1 MVLDQ
6 PVTKWRLRAGR
17 VLHFEMHVSGVAHSI
32 LPVTFRNRNAMKN
45 SPGRAT
51 LGIAWCTCVWMS
63 MASAVAAPA
72 VLHVYT
78 SGSMAGALAEIAARY
93 TQETGQAVAITSG
106 AAGLLR
112 QRIEKGADA
121 DVYVSANLANAQSL
135 AHDHLGSPAVIIARN
150 SLCIIA
156 RSQLQLTADNLLET
170 LSKPSTRIGTSTP
183 GNDPGGDYAWAWFAS
198 LDAAHPGAG
207 KILRDKAQ
215 QLVGGTVAPKV
226 PAHTNAVTWFLQQGR
241 VDAFVSY
248 CSSRQP
254 DARPAP
260 GLVKIAIPANLT
272 IPVNYAMS
280 VLLRPNEPTRQIEAY
295 RFANFLLTP
304 DAQARL
310 PRYGFVP
317 VTGIDLGQASAAS
330 DGPVGR

>member
-1 MVLDQ
+1 
-6 PVTKWRLRAGR
+6 
-17 VLHFEMHVSGVAHSI
+17 
-32 LPVTFRNRNAMKN
+32 MKN
-45 SPGRAT
+45 SLNRAA
-51 LGIAWCTCVWMS
+51 LGIAWCACAWIGMS
-63 MASAVAAPA
+63 SAVATPA

-78 SGSMAGALAEIAARY
+78 SGSMAGVLTEIAARY
-93 TQETGQAVAITSG
+93 TQETGQAVQITSG

-121 DVYVSANLANAQSL
+121 DVYVSANLANAQHL
-135 AHDHLGSPAVIIARN
+135 AHDRLGSPAVIIARN

-183 GNDPGGDYAWAWFAS
+183 GADPGGDYAWAWFAS

-207 KILRDKAQ
+207 KVLRDKAQ
-215 QLVGGTVAPKV
+215 QLVGGAVAPKV
-226 PAHTNAVTWFLQQGR
+226 PAHANAVTWFLQQGR

-248 CSSRQP
+248 CSSKQP

-260 GLVKIAIPANLT
+260 GLVKIAIPADQSV
-272 IPVNYAMS
+272 PVNYAMS
-280 VLLRPNEPTRQIEAY
+280 VLLRPDDPARQIQAY

-304 DAQARL
+304 DAQAHL

-317 VTGIDLGQASAAS
+317 VTGIYAGDASAAR
-330 DGPVGR
+330 DRYPPRGRGYLGATTRNRFYISSSTLARYVRGAPK

>member
-1 MVLDQ
+1 
-6 PVTKWRLRAGR
+6 
-17 VLHFEMHVSGVAHSI
+17 
-32 LPVTFRNRNAMKN
+32 
-45 SPGRAT
+45 
-51 LGIAWCTCVWMS
+51 

-121 DVYVSANLANAQSL
+121 DVYVSANLANAQHL
-135 AHDHLGSPAVIIARN
+135 ARDRLGSPAVIIARN

-183 GNDPGGDYAWAWFAS
+183 GADPGGDYAWAWFAR

-215 QLVGGTVAPKV
+215 QLVGGAVAPKV

-254 DARPAP
+254 DAHPAH

-272 IPVNYAMS
+272 VPVNYAMS
-280 VLLRPNEPTRQIEAY
+280 VLLRPDDPARQIAAY

-310 PRYGFVP
+310 PRYGFLP
-317 VTGIDLGQASAAS
+317 VTGIDAGKTSTTPDGSA
-330 DGPVGR
+330 GRDR